1 MKTLENLK
9 TFCLDK
15 KQMNAVTGGQT
26 PCDVL
31 ANLIKQSQD
40 ETRLEELNSLFAAQ
54 CA

>member
-1 MKTLENLK
+1 MKTYKDLK
-9 TFCLDK
+9 SFSMNK

-31 ANLIKQSQD
+31 ANLIKQCQD